1 MEEEVP
7 MSMKMHRDV
16 WFNTA
21 DTSLLRWFILNNLS
35 ADECVA
41 INKTAQI
48 TPISPKE
55 NEVIDTVDLTING
68 VSIPLKEAF
77 QALQEH
83 MEERIEREA
92 TCLFLKRIRGS
103 NAIQRMTDVLE
114 RFSQEMEGT
123 LAADFGFKMDK
134 EGIY

>member
-1 MEEEVP
+1 